1 MNLLNRL
8 RQWKA
13 SQAARVM
20 SETRVANERE
30 RIHSKARQ
38 MRQEL
43 GLPDHPG
50 LA

>member
-1 MNLLNRL
+1 VSIFARL